1 MNNAYNVLRAV
12 HKGVSL
18 SQREA
23 FVNIGGVSPFR
34 AISLVAAVEVSPR
47 TPGTL
52 HPKGT

>member
-1 MNNAYNVLRAV
+1 MNNAYNVLKTV
-12 HKGVSL
+12 HTCVSL
-18 SQREA
+18 SQRGA
-23 FVNIGGVSPFR
+23 FVNIGGVGPFR